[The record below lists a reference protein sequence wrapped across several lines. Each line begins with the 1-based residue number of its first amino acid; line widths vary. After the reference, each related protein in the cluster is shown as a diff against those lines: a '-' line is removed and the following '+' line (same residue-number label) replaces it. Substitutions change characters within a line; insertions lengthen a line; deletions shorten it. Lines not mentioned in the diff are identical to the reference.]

1 MWSEIPV
8 YWRIAFDDPTAL
20 ETARRMLAENILR
33 DRNRASIALWSIAN
47 ETPVSDARN
56 AFLQRLAADVRALDP
71 TRLVTAALLTERDD
85 KGPVPVL
92 TMNDPLAASLDVM
105 AINTY
110 NGWYGGD
117 RLENLAR
124 IEWRVPPDKPLLF
137 SEAGAGALA
146 GLHQPDRPG
155 KFSEEYQAE
164 YYRQTLAM
172 LSRIPNFDGLSP
184 WILKDFRSPRRQLPG
199 IQDGWNRK
207 GLVSETGQRKLAF
220 DVLSEWYAARAKAP

>member
-1 MWSEIPV
+1 
-8 YWRIAFDDPTAL
+8 
-20 ETARRMLAENILR
+20 
-33 DRNRASIALWSIAN
+33 
-47 ETPVSDARN
+47 
-56 AFLQRLAADVRALDP
+56 
-71 TRLVTAALLTERDD
+71 
-85 KGPVPVL
+85 
-92 TMNDPLAASLDVM
+92 M

-117 RLENLAR
+117 RLENLAK
-124 IEWRVPPDKPLLF
+124 IEWRVPQDKPLLF
-137 SEAGAGALA
+137 SEVGAGALA
-146 GLHQPDRPG
+146 GLHQPANPA

-184 WILKDFRSPRRQLPG
+184 WILKDFRSPRRQRPE

-220 DVLSEWYAARAKAP
+220 DVLAEWYAARAKAQ